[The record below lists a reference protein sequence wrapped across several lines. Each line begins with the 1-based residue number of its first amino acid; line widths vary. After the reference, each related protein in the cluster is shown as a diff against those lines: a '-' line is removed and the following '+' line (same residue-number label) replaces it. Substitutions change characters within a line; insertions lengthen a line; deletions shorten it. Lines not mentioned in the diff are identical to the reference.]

1 MSLKTFTQNINTPQ
15 MESML
20 KKVILVPTDFSEVCA
35 NAINQ
40 AAGAAKHLQYKL
52 VLLHVIDKN
61 TKSFLKNEGQAADY
75 VDKQLEEIAAN
86 VIADFGIEVTTVAKE
101 GDIFSTIS
109 EVATEVDASL
119 MYLGTHGKVGM
130 QKLTGSYALRVV
142 TSSPV
147 PVIVVQKRQ
156 FDGPYREIAF
166 PITSDAGI
174 WEKTEWASHIAKQF
188 KATIKIFQQAG
199 ENIDK
204 AVAGITQHFQ
214 KNDVNYTIDV
224 AQKSSGFSSQLIDF
238 ATANNS
244 DMILIMTN
252 PEKGLSSFILGSYDE
267 EMIFNTSQIPVM
279 CVNPRDYNWKKIVPY

>member
-1 MSLKTFTQNINTPQ
+1 

-20 KKVILVPTDFSEVCA
+20 KKIILVPTDFSEVCA

-52 VLLHVIDKN
+52 VVLHVIDKN
-61 TKSFLKNEGQAADY
+61 TKSFLKEEGQGADY
-75 VDKQLEEIAAN
+75 VDKQLDDIAN
-86 VIADFGIEVTTVAKE
+86 NIIAGFGIEVDTVAKE
-101 GDIFSTIS
+101 GDIFKTIS

-130 QKLTGSYALRVV
+130 QKLTGSYALKVV

-156 FDGPYREIAF
+156 FDGPYKEIVF

-174 WEKTEWASHIAKQF
+174 WEKTEWAVHIAKQF

-199 ENIDK
+199 EDRDK
-204 AVAGITQHFQ
+204 AVAGITGHFH

-224 AQKSSGFSSQLIDF
+224 AQKSGGFSNQVLKF
-238 ATANNS
+238 ATAKNS

-252 PEKGLSSFILGSYDE
+252 PEKGFSNFLLGSYDE

>member
-1 MSLKTFTQNINTPQ
+1 

-35 NAINQ
+35 NATNQ
-40 AAGAAKHLQYKL
+40 AAGAAKHLEYKL

-61 TKSFLKNEGQAADY
+61 TKSYLKNEGQGIDF
-75 VDKQLEEIAAN
+75 VDNKLSTIATEI
-86 VIADFGIEVTTVAKE
+86 IDEFGIEVDTIARE

-109 EVATEVDASL
+109 EVATDVDASI

-156 FDGPYREIAF
+156 FDGPYREIAL

-174 WEKTEWASHIAKQF
+174 WEKTEWATHIAKQF
-188 KATIKIFQQAG
+188 KATIKIFQLGG
-199 ENIDK
+199 EAIDK
-204 AVAGITQHFQ
+204 AVAGITGHFH
-214 KNDVNYTIDV
+214 KNDVKYTIDV
-224 AQKSSGFSSQLIDF
+224 AQKSSGFSNQLLDF
-238 ATANNS
+238 ATSKNV
-244 DMILIMTN
+244 DLILIMTN
-252 PEKGLSSFILGSYDE
+252 PEKGFTSFILGSYDE
-267 EMIFNTSQIPVM
+267 EMIFNASQIPVM

>member
-1 MSLKTFTQNINTPQ
+1 

-20 KKVILVPTDFSEVCA
+20 KKIILVPTDFSEVCA

-40 AAGAAKHLQYKL
+40 AAGVANHLQYKL

-61 TKSFLKNEGQAADY
+61 TKSFLKNEGQATEY
-75 VDKQLEEIAAN
+75 VDQQLNNIANAVN
-86 VIADFGIEVTTVAKE
+86 SEFGIDVEGISKE

-109 EVATEVDASL
+109 EVATEIDASL
-119 MYLGTHGKVGM
+119 MFLGTHGKVGM
-130 QKLTGSYALRVV
+130 QKLTGSYALKVV

-156 FDGPYREIAF
+156 FDGPYNNIAF

-174 WEKTEWASHIAKQF
+174 WEKTEWATHIAKQF
-188 KATIKIFQQAG
+188 SATIMIFQQAG
-199 ENIDK
+199 EAIDK
-204 AVAGITQHFQ
+204 AVAGITSHFN
-214 KNDVNYTIDV
+214 KNDVKYSINV
-224 AQKSSGFSSQLIDF
+224 AQKSSGFSNQLIDF
-238 ATANNS
+238 STANNT
-244 DMILIMTN
+244 DIILIMTN
-252 PEKGLSSFILGSYDE
+252 PDKGLSSFILGSYDE

>member
-1 MSLKTFTQNINTPQ
+1 

-20 KKVILVPTDFSEVCA
+20 KKIILVPTDFSEVCA

-61 TKSFLKNEGQAADY
+61 TKSFLKNEGQESDY
-75 VDKQLEEIAAN
+75 VHQQLKSISDEVVSE
-86 VIADFGIEVTTVAKE
+86 FGIEVEGIAKE
-101 GDIFSTIS
+101 GDIFTTIS
-109 EVATEVDASL
+109 EVATDIDASL

-130 QKLTGSYALRVV
+130 QKLTGSYALKVV

-156 FDGPYREIAF
+156 FDGPYHEITF
-166 PITSDAGI
+166 PITSDSGI
-174 WEKTEWASHIAKQF
+174 WEKTEWATHIAKQF
-188 KATIKIFQQAG
+188 NATIKIFQQSG
-199 ENIDK
+199 EGIDK
-204 AVAGITQHFQ
+204 AVAGITSHFH
-214 KNDVNYTIDV
+214 KNDVKYTIDV
-224 AQKSSGFSSQLIDF
+224 APRSSGFSHQVIDF
-238 ATANNS
+238 STTNNT

-252 PEKGLSSFILGSYDE
+252 PEKGVSTFILGSYDE

>member
-1 MSLKTFTQNINTPQ
+1 

-20 KKVILVPTDFSEVCA
+20 KKIIQVPTEFSEVCA

-40 AAGAAKHLQYKL
+40 AAGAAKHLKYKL

-61 TKSFLKNEGQAADY
+61 TKSFLKNEGQGTDY
-75 VDKQLEEIAAN
+75 VDNQLENIAAN
-86 VIADFGIEVTTVAKE
+86 VISDFGIEVTTVARE
-101 GDIFSTIS
+101 GDIFTTIR
-109 EVATEVDASL
+109 EVATEVDASI

-130 QKLTGSYALRVV
+130 QKLTGSYALKVV

-156 FDGPYREIAF
+156 FGGPYKDIVF

-174 WEKTEWASHIAKQF
+174 WEKIEWATHIAKQF
-188 KATIKIFQQAG
+188 KATIKIFQIAG
-199 ENIDK
+199 ENADK
-204 AVAGITQHFQ
+204 AVAGITGHFH
-214 KNDVNYTIDV
+214 KNDVKYTIDV
-224 AQKSSGFSSQLIDF
+224 APKTTGFSSQVLNF
-238 ATANNS
+238 STTNNA

-279 CVNPRDYNWKKIVPY
+279 CVNPRDFNWKKIVPY

>member
-1 MSLKTFTQNINTPQ
+1 

-20 KKVILVPTDFSEVCA
+20 KKIILVPTDFSEVCA

-75 VDKQLEEIAAN
+75 VNSQLESIAAG
-86 VIADFGIEVTTVAKE
+86 VIADFGIEVDTVAKE
-101 GDIFSTIS
+101 GDIFTTIS
-109 EVATEVDASL
+109 EVATDVDASI

-130 QKLTGSYALRVV
+130 QKLTGSYALKVV
-142 TSSPV
+142 TNSPV

-156 FDGPYREIAF
+156 FDGPYRDIVF
-166 PITSDAGI
+166 PITSDSGI
-174 WEKTEWASHIAKQF
+174 WEKTKWAAHIAKQF
-188 KATIKIFQQAG
+188 KATIKIYQISG

-204 AVAGITQHFQ
+204 AVAGITQHFH
-214 KNDVNYTIDV
+214 KSEVNYTIDV
-224 AQKSSGFSSQLIDF
+224 APKSAGFSNQVIDF
-238 ATANNS
+238 ATASNS
-244 DMILIMTN
+244 DMIMIMTN

-267 EMIFNTSQIPVM
+267 GMIFNTSQIPVM

>member
-1 MSLKTFTQNINTPQ
+1 

-20 KKVILVPTDFSEVCA
+20 KKIILVPTDFSEVCA

-61 TKSFLKNEGQAADY
+61 TKSFLKNEGQSADY
-75 VDKQLEEIAAN
+75 VDKQLESIAAN
-86 VIADFGIEVTTVAKE
+86 VISEFGIEVDTVARE
-101 GDIFSTIS
+101 GDIFTTIS
-109 EVATEVDASL
+109 EVATDVDASI

-130 QKLTGSYALRVV
+130 QKLTGSYALKVV

-147 PVIVVQKRQ
+147 PVTVVQKRQ
-156 FDGPYREIAF
+156 FDGPYREIVF
-166 PITSDAGI
+166 PITSDSGI
-174 WEKTEWASHIAKQF
+174 WEKTEWAVHIAKQF
-188 KATIKIFQQAG
+188 KATIKIYQLAG
-199 ENIDK
+199 EAIDK
-204 AVAGITQHFQ
+204 AVAGISSHFH
-214 KNDVNYTIDV
+214 KNDVKYTIDV
-224 AQKSSGFSSQLIDF
+224 APRSSGFSNQVIDF
-238 ATANNS
+238 ATSNNC

-252 PEKGLSSFILGSYDE
+252 PEKGFTSFILGSYDE

>member
-1 MSLKTFTQNINTPQ
+1 
-15 MESML
+15 MESLL

-61 TKSFLKNEGQAADY
+61 TRAYLKAQGQAADY
-75 VDKQLEEIAAN
+75 IDKKLEEIATD
-86 VIADFGIEVTTVAKE
+86 VIDKFGIEVDAIARE
-101 GDIFSTIS
+101 GDISTTIK
-109 EVATEVDASL
+109 EVAADVDASL

-130 QKLTGSYALRVV
+130 QKLTGSYAIKVV

-156 FDGPYREIAF
+156 FDGPYREIVL

-174 WEKTEWASHIAKQF
+174 WEKTEWATHIAKQF
-188 KATIKIFQQAG
+188 KATIKIYQLSG
-199 ENIDK
+199 EDIDK
-204 AVAGITQHFQ
+204 AVDGITSHFQ
-214 KNDVNYTIDV
+214 KNDVKFTIDSTK
-224 AQKSSGFSSQLIDF
+224 KSSGFSAQVLDF
-238 ATANNS
+238 ATARNA

-252 PEKGLSSFILGSYDE
+252 PDKGLSTFILGSYDE
-267 EMIFNTSQIPVM
+267 EMIFNASQIPVM